1 MLLLTRFYNCIFFV
15 IDTAVQYYNQR
26 RMSALRWCKL
36 VCESEF
42 GLKNEKE
49 RKKERKTPG
58 MTGRG
63 IFDTLLP
70 RKAWTILHVF
80 AEN

>member
-1 MLLLTRFYNCIFFV
+1 
-15 IDTAVQYYNQR
+15 
-26 RMSALRWCKL
+26 MSALRWCKL